1 MIELIRILFL
11 SAAVG
16 FPVEHFYSI
25 AALPCGIN
33 KADFG
38 YSKVRFKYNPYF
50 LYFYIPQNK

>member
-11 SAAVG
+11 SAAVR

-50 LYFYIPQNK
+50 LYF